1 VLGVD
6 VVRPSVTET
15 TALGVAYL
23 AGLACGLWANAD
35 ELTALW
41 KAQRTFKPSWCP
53 KQRADA
59 KARWHEAV
67 QRTRSSA

>member
-1 VLGVD
+1 
-6 VVRPSVTET
+6 
-15 TALGVAYL
+15 VAYL

-41 KAQRTFKPSWCP
+41 KAQRTFKPSWSP

-67 QRTRSSA
+67 QRTRS